1 MYQTYAR
8 KPQGKLAG
16 AVAAVALTVGA
27 GAALAIGMA
36 TDIIPERIVR
46 TEIVTLA
53 PEQEP
58 VDLIEPVAV
67 EVPPDVV
74 PTEALITT
82 ELPPPL
88 DFEAATPIVAT
99 PVETAVAPVTGPAV
113 AVAAAGP
120 SAAPSLRTRSI
131 PPYPPAS
138 VRASEEG
145 TSTVEVCVSA
155 SGQVTSAS
163 LAESS
168 GHPRLDEA
176 ALKWLKSARF
186 NPAQRDGRATA
197 MCGYQVAYEWN
208 LENAS

>member
-1 MYQTYAR
+1 MYETYAP
-8 KPQGKLAG
+8 KPQGKFAG
-16 AVAAVALTVGA
+16 AVSALVLTVGA

-46 TEIVTLA
+46 TEIITLP
-53 PEQEP
+53 PEQEE
-58 VDLIEPVAV
+58 VAMIEPAV
-67 EVPPDVV
+67 EVPPDVA
-74 PTEALITT
+74 PLEPLITT
-82 ELPPPL
+82 ELPPPIEVPAESTIIATPA
-88 DFEAATPIVAT
+88 EAAPPPVAG
-99 PVETAVAPVTGPAV
+99 PVM
-113 AVAAAGP
+113 AAA
-120 SAAPSLRTRSI
+120 AAPSTSPSLRGRDI

-145 TSTVEVCVSA
+145 VSTVEVCVSA
-155 SGQVTSAS
+155 NGQVTSAS

-186 NPAQRDGRATA
+186 NPAKNQGQATA

-208 LENAS
+208 LENAG

>member
-1 MYQTYAR
+1 MYETYAP
-8 KPQGKLAG
+8 KTQGKVTG
-16 AVAAVALTVGA
+16 AVASLALTAGMGAFLAVA
-27 GAALAIGMA
+27 MA

-46 TEIVTLA
+46 TEIVTLP
-53 PEQEP
+53 PEEEEIAVIEPAAVDIPPDTIPLEP
-58 VDLIEPVAV
+58 V
-67 EVPPDVV
+67 
-74 PTEALITT
+74 ITT

-88 DFEAATPIVAT
+88 EFDIEPTIIAT
-99 PVETAVAPVTGPAV
+99 PVETAPSVTPGPVTASATGGPTT
-113 AVAAAGP
+113 
-120 SAAPSLRTRSI
+120 SPSLRSRSI

-138 VRASEEG
+138 VRAGEEG

-163 LAESS
+163 LAQSS

-176 ALKWLKSARF
+176 ALRWLKTARF
-186 NPAQRDGRATA
+186 NPAKREGQASA